1 MGTKGGKPLSA
12 LAKRQEKVAKRE
24 EKKTRKEVA
33 AQVVERKALS
43 DITDDLIRKVSS
55 ELPSLGVVTPLLL
68 AQRYGLKISTARR
81 LAKALVERN
90 LAELKF
96 KNRRVIIITPKST

>member
-12 LAKRQEKVAKRE
+12 LAKRQERVAKRE
-24 EKKTRKEVA
+24 EKKARKEVV
-33 AQVVERKALS
+33 AQVAERKAFS
-43 DITDDLIRKVSS
+43 DITEDLIKRVSS
-55 ELPSLGVVTPLLL
+55 ELQSLGVVTPLLL
-68 AQRYGLKISTARR
+68 AQRYGLKVSTARR

-96 KNRRVIIITPKST
+96 KNRRIIIITSKST

>member
-12 LAKRQEKVAKRE
+12 LAKRQERAAKRE
-24 EKKTRKEVA
+24 EKKARKEVA
-33 AQVVERKALS
+33 AQAVERKTLS
-43 DITDDLIRKVSS
+43 DISEDLIKKVSS

-90 LAELKF
+90 LADLKF
-96 KNRRVIIITPKST
+96 KNRRIMIITPKSA